1 MELSTDDE
9 KYGGWNQVEHMT
21 YPAKEFNGQFFVEL
35 YIPARTAIVLKEGK
49 IRKPAK
55 LTKAKAEPADEE
67 PKAAKKAPK
76 AKAAKVKAEAP
87 AEEPRPKTTHK
98 RTTKKTEE

>member
-1 MELSTDDE
+1 MVPVPNNADYTVEFSTDDE

-55 LTKAKAEPADEE
+55 VTKAKAEPAAEK
-67 PKAAKKAPK
+67 PKAT
-76 AKAAKVKAEAP
+76 
-87 AEEPRPKTTHK
+87 RK
-98 RTTKKTEE
+98 RTTKKTEG